1 MRSVS
6 LVAAIGDIHEEDV
19 LLQHVLEFLVPI
31 APDVIVAVGD
41 IVDGPGDG
49 GARCCELLADRGVE
63 VVRGN
68 HDRWLLEEAATWS
81 EDARNASIVVDFLE
95 ALPAIREYQTEL
107 GKILLCHGLGPH
119 DMNRLLPDDYGY
131 ALESNDE
138 LQKLLRSKEY
148 RYVVNGHTHHRMV
161 RDFGGVTV
169 INTGTLRRDHDSCFA
184 ILDFGARIVTFYDI
198 DVSTYFISKGS
209 THSLR

>member
-6 LVAAIGDIHEEDV
+6 LVAAIGDIHQEDV
-19 LLQHVLEFLVPI
+19 LLQHVLEFLAPI
-31 APDVIVAVGD
+31 APDIIVAVGD

-49 GARCCELLADRGVE
+49 ARCCELLADREVE

-68 HDRWLLEEAATWS
+68 HDRWLLKEAATWS
-81 EDARNASIVVDFLE
+81 EDARNASVVIKFLE
-95 ALPAIREYQTEL
+95 ALPTSREYQTEL
-107 GKILLCHGLGPH
+107 GQILLCHGLGPH

-148 RYVVNGHTHHRMV
+148 RFVVNGHTHHRMV

-169 INTGTLRRDHDSCFA
+169 INTGTLLRAHDSCFA
-184 ILDFGARIVTFYDI
+184 ILDFGASSVTFYDI
-198 DVSTYFISKGS
+198 DASTCQISKAT
-209 THSLR
+209 THSLP